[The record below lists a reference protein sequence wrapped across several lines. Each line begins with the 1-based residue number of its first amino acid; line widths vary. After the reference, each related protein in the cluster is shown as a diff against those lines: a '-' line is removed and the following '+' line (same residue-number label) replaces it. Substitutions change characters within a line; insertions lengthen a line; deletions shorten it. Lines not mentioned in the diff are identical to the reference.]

1 MSMVFESQ
9 PEASEDFVD
18 FDEAPESSANGSE
31 FDDFE
36 EDEYDD
42 TPIFGS
48 NGAVDDFVGDN
59 SVIFD
64 VEGLVAEFE
73 AESGRRASPAARL
86 RKRLEALAERKRR
99 HAELMDF
106 DDYELD

>member
-9 PEASEDFVD
+9 QEAH
-18 FDEAPESSANGSE
+18 DEFIEHDDVSDSDSYDNDV
-31 FDDFE
+31 DDFNE
-36 EDEYDD
+36 GDYDD
-42 TPIFGS
+42 TPLFRPS
-48 NGAVDDFVGDN
+48 SDVDDFIGES
-59 SVIFD
+59 SVVFD
-64 VEGLVAEFE
+64 VDDLVAEFE
-73 AESGRRASPAARL
+73 ADSERRPSPAARL